1 MLKNMTMHTQPAE
14 RLELKP
20 HVLVLDEQQS
30 YKRLEE
36 DALIRT
42 LREGCRHFAVRHL
55 PYRLSP
61 VILGLP
67 GLLLHLF
74 LLIAVH
80 TFERARWM
88 YALWILCRVLH
99 FCLDAMDGTQARR
112 NGTQSTARHYWDH
125 WVDVANS
132 AMAVLIVA
140 RLGPHLG
147 PSSLP
152 FLLLTAT
159 GQLFFYLGLCR
170 YFATGIMRDPY
181 INHLWNY
188 IFCLLL
194 GLSVCLGGVEVLE
207 RPDFQWLYTLAT
219 FVAFGA
225 GFWSLLR
232 DVLLM
237 SRSPLASVRFFVR
250 ILAAPLLILG
260 LYVTYLQSGSDA
272 LSTRALVVLAMGSLT
287 VGIHSRQLVN
297 EAPAWLTIESVLF
310 LLVLPLSAVP
320 PERQSAFHHGLLGLM
335 VLVMV
340 LQLVRS
346 LQAMVSQYP
355 EIGFPLV
362 WLPAAHKQVP
372 VHVSNKLAA

>member
-1 MLKNMTMHTQPAE
+1 MKIMAMPEQRAA

-20 HVLVLDEQQS
+20 HVLVLDQQQS

-36 DALIRT
+36 DALVRT
-42 LREGCRHFAVRHL
+42 LREGCRGFALRHL

-67 GLLLHLF
+67 GLLLHLV

-80 TFERARWM
+80 TLEHARWM
-88 YALWILCRVLH
+88 YGLWVVCRVLH

-112 NGTQSTARHYWDH
+112 NGTQSTARHFWDH

-132 AMAVLIVA
+132 AMAVMIVA
-140 RLGPHLG
+140 QLGPRQGL
-147 PSSLP
+147 SLMP
-152 FLLLTAT
+152 YLLLTTT

-170 YFATGIMRDPY
+170 YFATGVMRDPY

-188 IFCLLL
+188 VFCLFL
-194 GLSVCLGGVEVLE
+194 GLSVCVQGLDVLTW
-207 RPDFQWLYTLAT
+207 PLFQQVYAVLSLT
-219 FVAFGA
+219 AFGA

-237 SRSPLASVRFFVR
+237 ARSRLSSVAFYVR

-260 LYVTYLQSGSDA
+260 LYVTCLRSWDDVFSA
-272 LSTRALVVLAMGSLT
+272 RALVAIAMSSLT

-297 EAPAWLTIESVLF
+297 KAPAWVTPESALF
-310 LLVLPLSAVP
+310 LLVLPLSRLPLALQP
-320 PERQSAFHHGLLGLM
+320 ALRHGLLG
-335 VLVMV
+335 VMV
-340 LQLVRS
+340 GVMLLQLVRA
-346 LQAMVSQYP
+346 LREMVAQYP

-362 WLPAAHKQVP
+362 WLSASHRP
-372 VHVSNKLAA
+372 VLLPVSNKLV